1 MADFAD
7 VHIVKNDSGSLI
19 NMIKNSTLKW
29 LFTVP
34 GRKKIY
40 IFILTFIQVLHGASG
55 VLYALLL
62 RNIVDSAV
70 AKDTNGFAMNACFV
84 ILLVIA
90 QLSMRAVIRFLSELS
105 RSTLE
110 NIFKERLMK
119 HLLIKNFAAV
129 DAVHSGEWLNR
140 LTNDTVVVA
149 NGYTEIIP
157 GVAGM
162 AVKMISAVIM
172 IIILQPWFTW
182 IILPGGAV
190 MVILTY
196 SFRKVLK
203 RLHKNV
209 QEKDGSLRIFLQET
223 LGNMMM
229 IRSFAA
235 EQQTMQDM
243 ANKTKDHKAAR
254 MRKNRFSNFCNI
266 GFGASIQGMYLFGVC
281 WCGLGILTG
290 TISYGT
296 LTAVTQLISQIQSP
310 FANITG
316 YLPKFYAMT
325 ASAERLMEIEDF
337 DEDNTEPSLPLDEIT
352 DLYHNSLSE
361 IGLRN
366 VGFTY
371 YPPSDK
377 VTELS
382 KDNMPV
388 VLSGINIR
396 VRKGDYVAFTGHS
409 GCGKSTVIKLLMSI
423 YRPDEGDCFMQTKQ
437 GMEQITPRYHRM
449 FAYVPQG
456 NKLMTG
462 TVREAV
468 SFSDKSKMQDDEKIE
483 QSLRI
488 ACADEF
494 VGELENGIDTLLG
507 ERGTGLSEGQ
517 MQRIA
522 VARAIFSDSPVLI
535 LDEAT
540 SSLDTATEQH
550 LLQNLRQMTDKTVI
564 IVTHRP
570 AALAICDRVLKFTE
584 KGVEEV

>member
-1 MADFAD
+1 M
-7 VHIVKNDSGSLI
+7 KN
-19 NMIKNSTLKW
+19 NTLKW
-29 LFTVP
+29 LFSVP
-34 GRKKIY
+34 GRKKVY
-40 IFILTFIQVLHGASG
+40 ILLLILVQVLHGASG

-70 AKDTNGFAMNACFV
+70 GKDTDAFVLNVCLV

-90 QLSMRAVIRFLSELS
+90 QLSMRAVIRFLNELS
-105 RSTLE
+105 RSSLE

-119 HLLIKNFAAV
+119 HLLNKNFAAV

-157 GVAGM
+157 GIAGM

-182 IILPGGAV
+182 IILPGGTV

-196 SFRKVLK
+196 AFRKVLK

-229 IRSFAA
+229 IRSFAS
-235 EQQTMQDM
+235 EQQTEKEMID
-243 ANKTKDHKAAR
+243 KTKEHKAAR

-266 GFGASIQGMYLFGVC
+266 GFGTDIQGMYLFGVI
-281 WCGLGILTG
+281 WCGWGILMG
-290 TISYGT
+290 TITLGT

-316 YLPKFYAMT
+316 YLPRFYAMT
-325 ASAERLMEIEDF
+325 ASAERLMEIESF
-337 DEDNTEPSLPLDEIT
+337 EEENTEPPLPLEEVRS
-352 DLYHNSLSE
+352 LYRDSLQE
-361 IGLRN
+361 IGLKA
-366 VGFTY
+366 VSYTY
-371 YPPSDK
+371 FPPSDK
-377 VTELS
+377 VTKLT
-382 KDNMPV
+382 KDGMPI
-388 VLSGINIR
+388 VLDNINVS
-396 VRKGDYVAFTGHS
+396 VRKGEYVAFTGHS

-423 YRPDEGDCFMQTKQ
+423 YRPDSGECYIRTAKGT
-437 GMEQITPRYHRM
+437 EALTTRYHRL

-468 SFSDKSKMQDDEKIE
+468 AFADKSQMQDDEKIA
-483 QSLRI
+483 QALKI

-494 VGELENGIDTLLG
+494 VSELENGIDTLLG

-522 VARAIFSDSPVLI
+522 IARAIFSESPILI

-540 SSLDTATEQH
+540 SSLDAATEKE
-550 LLQNLRQMTDKTVI
+550 LLENLRQMTNKTVI

-570 AALAICDRVLKFTE
+570 AALTICDRVLKFTE
-584 KGVEEV
+584 KGVEEA